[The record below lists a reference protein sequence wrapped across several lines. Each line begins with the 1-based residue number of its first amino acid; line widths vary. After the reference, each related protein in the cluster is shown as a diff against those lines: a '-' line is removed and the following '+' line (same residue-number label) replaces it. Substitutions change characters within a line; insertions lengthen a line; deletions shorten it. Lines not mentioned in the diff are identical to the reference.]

1 MVLSNAD
8 RQRLW
13 RERHRDEPRGN
24 KVLLTQLA
32 ALQAFVAQLEA
43 ELAIDHSGRPGR
55 LRKRQSQLPHFGFPN
70 ARKPAEML
78 GSHWVGMNCG
88 AKLFGG
94 VKSEIY
100 CAHRRDPI
108 L

>member
-1 MVLSNAD
+1 MAKPYKIFQEKITAKPCSLNHLYYGDNLEVLHEHIASESVD
-8 RQRLW
+8 
-13 RERHRDEPRGN
+13 
-24 KVLLTQLA
+24 LT
-32 ALQAFVAQLEA
+32 
-43 ELAIDHSGRPGR
+43 
-55 LRKRQSQLPHFGFPN
+55 QLPHFGFPN